1 MKSESPDYQHMCHA
15 HFIITSLHLQV

>member
-1 MKSESPDYQHMCHA
+1 MKSDSPDYQHMCHA